1 MASLS
6 ASRSESL
13 RSFCNAV
20 PKYMSSCVAAVSI
33 KAAMRVEQEDS
44 IDRMSNEISAE
55 NYLASGSIGP
65 ALGASL
71 IPFSS
76 IASNVGIR

>member
-1 MASLS
+1 M
-6 ASRSESL
+6 
-13 RSFCNAV
+13 
-20 PKYMSSCVAAVSI
+20 SI
-33 KAAMRVEQEDS
+33 KAAMRAEQEDS

-65 ALGASL
+65 ALGGSL